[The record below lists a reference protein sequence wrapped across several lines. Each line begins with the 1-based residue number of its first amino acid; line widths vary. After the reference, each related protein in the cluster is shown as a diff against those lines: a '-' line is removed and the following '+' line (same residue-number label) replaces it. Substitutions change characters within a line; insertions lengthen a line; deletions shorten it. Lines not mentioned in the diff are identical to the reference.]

1 MKFSTNED
9 IEAPIDE
16 VFQMFTEFDA
26 FERSAL
32 RRGAEVQRTDSC
44 RVPGVGM
51 AWMAKFKFRGKPR
64 VVTLDIVEYTPS
76 EGYAVDAATPNLQG
90 FFTLEL
96 MALSRS
102 RTRASIAIEL
112 KPKSLSGR
120 LMLQTLKLGKSRVTK
135 SFKMRVAEFA
145 KHLEEQRRA

>member
-1 MKFSTNED
+1 
-9 IEAPIDE
+9 
-16 VFQMFTEFDA
+16 
-26 FERSAL
+26 
-32 RRGAEVQRTDSC
+32 
-44 RVPGVGM
+44 
-51 AWMAKFKFRGKPR
+51 
-64 VVTLDIVEYTPS
+64 
-76 EGYAVDAATPNLQG
+76 
-90 FFTLEL
+90 